1 MDFLKNVSNSSFF
14 SFFRKKTTL
23 SLKVQNSIS
32 EISKKEVSQFF
43 LDFFESWKREKIKK
57 YLSRENV
64 KCFFPKW
71 TKKNIFL
78 FLKFWEIKSFKKR
91 IFQNLFVFHLRFFSK
106 EVC

>member
-43 LDFFESWKREKIKK
+43 LDFFES
-57 YLSRENV
+57 
-64 KCFFPKW
+64 
-71 TKKNIFL
+71 
-78 FLKFWEIKSFKKR
+78 
-91 IFQNLFVFHLRFFSK
+91 
-106 EVC
+106 